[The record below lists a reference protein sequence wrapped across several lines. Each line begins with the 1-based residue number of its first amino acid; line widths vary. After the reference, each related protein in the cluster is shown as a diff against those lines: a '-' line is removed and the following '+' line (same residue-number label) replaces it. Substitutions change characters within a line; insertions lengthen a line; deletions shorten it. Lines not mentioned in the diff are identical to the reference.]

1 MRNRRLSR
9 NITLEEVSGSTGI
22 TTAIL
27 QALEDEDREEL
38 PAEVY
43 IKAFYK
49 KYAQYLE
56 ADSEEIKVKYQQE
69 ATNMKKPG
77 STSGFNTVIT
87 IKGQEGTFLAETLRR
102 LLLSVIVA
110 AQASLFTG
118 FTRITWRPIT
128 TLVFSRGTALCFLQ
142 ISPDISQIFSAEK
155 IPTQTP
161 QFTL

>member
-43 IKAFYK
+43 IKAFYE

-69 ATNMKKPG
+69 ATSIKKPG

-102 LLLSVIVA
+102 LLLPVIVA
-110 AQASLFTG
+110 ASGLLLYWVYKNYLAPYNHLG
-118 FTRITWRPIT
+118 FFQGYCPV
-128 TLVFSRGTALCFLQ
+128 LNANFPGYFPNFLC
-142 ISPDISQIFSAEK
+142 
-155 IPTQTP
+155 
-161 QFTL
+161 

>member
-9 NITLEEVSGSTGI
+9 NINLDEVSGSTGI

-43 IKAFYK
+43 INAFYK

-69 ATNMKKPG
+69 AKSMKKPG
-77 STSGFNTVIT
+77 SASGFNTVIT

-110 AQASLFTG
+110 ASGVLIYWVYKNYLAPYNHLGFFPGYCPVLFAY
-118 FTRITWRPIT
+118 FPEY
-128 TLVFSRGTALCFLQ
+128 FPNFLC
-142 ISPDISQIFSAEK
+142 
-155 IPTQTP
+155 
-161 QFTL
+161 